1 MSSNSSGVSDAVQ
14 ELENIKMT
22 DIEDGTLD
30 LDELDELRF
39 ASTFHALLAVIQEQD
54 SKQRASKERRE
65 KQAQSR
71 SRRKTVTTDAVS
83 AKALKHVKTNTQP
96 PDSRKPKTPD
106 QPIPPANPNLSGF
119 STESK
124 DEENTKF
131 LLNTLLSDTM
141 KIVKSEVRRLHWVR
155 SDCKVEITK
164 TYFPPLLLLTISN
177 KDSTNFFLRFDGVT
191 AINDGGLG
199 IRYNN
204 KVKWTEFQPS
214 SCQPVLSLE
223 VPYAVIRLSNVQA
236 KRKNHKNKDS
246 EELMYEHA
254 GQIFC
259 EMLGQ
264 SCYPEFYENSA
275 TQYQEVCS
283 IDKLVSQ
290 SGVCNPLQS

>member
-1 MSSNSSGVSDAVQ
+1 MSSNSAGVFEAVQ

-39 ASTFHALLAVIQEQD
+39 ASTFHALLDVIQEQD
-54 SKQRASKERRE
+54 SKQRASEERRE
-65 KQAQSR
+65 KQTQSR
-71 SRRKTVTTDAVS
+71 SLSKMTTIDSVS
-83 AKALKHVKTNTQP
+83 AKAVKNIKTHTQP
-96 PDSRKPKTPD
+96 ADSRKPKTPD
-106 QPIPPANPNLSGF
+106 QPIPTPNPNLSGL

-124 DEENTKF
+124 DEENTKV

-164 TYFPPLLLLTISN
+164 TCFPPLLSLTTSN
-177 KDSTNFFLRFDGVT
+177 KDSTTFFLRFDSVT

-214 SCQPVLSLE
+214 SRQPVLSLE
-223 VPYAVIRLSNVQA
+223 VYAVVRLSNV
-236 KRKNHKNKDS
+236 
-246 EELMYEHA
+246 
-254 GQIFC
+254 
-259 EMLGQ
+259 
-264 SCYPEFYENSA
+264 
-275 TQYQEVCS
+275 
-283 IDKLVSQ
+283 
-290 SGVCNPLQS
+290 